1 MSMVY
6 GLIYLLFEAYPI
18 IFSDVHHLTPGY
30 ASLPFLSTFVG
41 AILSGKSQI
50 SRMISSEMGFFIF
63 RTITNDPTPF
73 PSQPLLLVRSLIYSS
88 RTVPLTLWFQKR
100 YVLSTK
106 RNSGIST
113 PEMRLPPSQLGGILI
128 VIAFIWLGWSGE
140 YARVPWIVPTL
151 SGIVQG
157 IGSVLI
163 FVSSLLSSRD

>member
-1 MSMVY
+1 MVY

-18 IFSDVHHLTPGY
+18 IFSDIHHLTPGY

-73 PSQPLLLVRSLIYSS
+73 PSQPLLLVRSLIYSL
-88 RTVPLTLWFQKR
+88 RAVPLTLWFQKR